1 MGQFKIQLQPKNT
14 QKHKTFKKP
23 LKTMFD
29 LVPFGVFEGKMYR
42 PRNQALNL
50 FTESSPM
57 FQLDNFGD
65 FNSFLSNSM
74 VPSEDKST
82 SRTISI
88 PNVKPEN
95 VKINIDKTSKTV
107 TITANETNQ
116 SSNNG
121 CEYLS
126 SSNCSYKFQLP
137 EKVIFESLKTELE
150 GANLTMKW
158 ELDEEDD
165 KNNEENKKRTIPIE
179 IINE

>member
-1 MGQFKIQLQPKNT
+1 MGSL
-14 QKHKTFKKP
+14 KHNYNLITHKKP
-23 LKTMFD
+23 KTSKKVFKNMFD

-42 PRNQALNL
+42 PKNRALNL
-50 FTESSPM
+50 FSDRSPM

-74 VPSEDKST
+74 VPSEEKNN

-95 VKINIDKTSKTV
+95 VKIHVDKTSKTV

-121 CEYLS
+121 CEYSS
-126 SSNCSYKFQLP
+126 SSNCSFKFQLP
-137 EKVIFESLKTELE
+137 ERVIFDSLKSELE
-150 GANLTMKW
+150 GPSLTMKW
-158 ELDEEDD
+158 EVDEEDD
-165 KNNEENKKRTIPIE
+165 KNEEANKKQTIPIQ
-179 IINE
+179 I